1 MRSIPMFYLVSIHLR
16 EKKSVVQ
23 AESTEIAVVPYL
35 SPVDTSSFQLDISLV
50 NEMVARR
57 QEETRALIINQL
69 DLSTTVQEALQTS
82 VLDRK

>member
-1 MRSIPMFYLVSIHLR
+1 VSIHLR

>member
-1 MRSIPMFYLVSIHLR
+1 MFYLVSIHLR